1 MMYTLLELNN
11 MTDSEFTD
19 ALKDVY
25 EHSPWVAEKASAH
38 RPFFSRNDLHSAMVQ
53 QVRKASSEEQTN
65 LICAHPVLGTSKP
78 MSTASVSEQ
87 EGAGLQ
93 SLTEEEQHRF
103 NELNTLY
110 MERFEFPFIYAVK
123 NKTKR
128 DIYHS
133 LSERVEL
140 TKEEERDRALEE
152 IYKIANF
159 RLESLLN
166 EEKESRPSS

>member
-1 MMYTLLELNN
+1 MYTLQELND
-11 MTDSEFTD
+11 MTEHDFTNS
-19 ALKDVY
+19 LKDIY
-25 EHSPWVAEKASAH
+25 EHSPWVAERAAIH

-53 QVRKASSEEQTN
+53 QVRKASLEEQTD

-78 MSTASVSEQ
+78 MSRSSVSEQ

-93 SLTEEEQHRF
+93 HLTDEEQQRF

-128 DIYHS
+128 DIYES
-133 LSERVEL
+133 LEARVEL
-140 TKEEERDRALEE
+140 TKEQEREQALEE
-152 IYKIANF
+152 IFKIANF
-159 RLESLLN
+159 RLDALLT
-166 EEKESRPSS
+166 EEKERRLSN